1 MAVTV
6 KTDIKLNISELQHIV
21 PDSREIG
28 MSANAVL
35 PDIMKDDV
43 NEE

>member
-1 MAVTV
+1 
-6 KTDIKLNISELQHIV
+6 
-21 PDSREIG
+21 

-43 NEE
+43 NEEWYKLSVK